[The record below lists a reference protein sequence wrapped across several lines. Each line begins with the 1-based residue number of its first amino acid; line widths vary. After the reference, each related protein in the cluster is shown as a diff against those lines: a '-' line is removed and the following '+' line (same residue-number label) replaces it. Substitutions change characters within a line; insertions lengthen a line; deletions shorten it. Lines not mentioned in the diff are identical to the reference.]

1 MLKAWQVGGQDLQ
14 SKLLDIIFVSR
25 WEKMEDQ
32 NDVSVLARLADE
44 AGVMSAEQVCVTPFA
59 SSR

>member
-44 AGVMSAEQVCVTPFA
+44 AGVMSAEQVCNTLFA
-59 SSR
+59 